1 MKLLFKQRFLSWF
14 DSYNIY
20 YLSDGDDVDSFD
32 YDDAHIAFR
41 VEGQLSFGHCFHVF
55 DKNGNML
62 GRLEQELFTFLS
74 KYNIE
79 IGGEYVGMVEREF
92 SLFSPSYSLDFRGWD
107 VEGDMF
113 GWDYCITDEHGNTAA
128 KISKELFKWTDTY
141 IIDVKDERDSLY
153 ALMVVLAIDADKCR
167 K

>member
-20 YLSDGDDVDSFD
+20 YLNDDMDVELFD
-32 YDDAHIAFR
+32 YDDEHIAFK
-41 VEGQLSFGHCFHVF
+41 VEGQLAWGHCFHIF
-55 DKNGNML
+55 DREGKLL
-62 GRLEQELFTFLS
+62 GKLEQELFTFLS

-79 IGGEYVGMVEREF
+79 IGGEYVGRVEREF
-92 SLFSPSYSLDFRGWD
+92 SFFTPSYLLDFRGWQ

-113 GWDYCITDEHGNTAA
+113 GWDYQINDERGNLVAS
-128 KISKELFKWTDTY
+128 ISKELFHWTDTY
-141 IIDVKDERDSLY
+141 VIDVPDERDALH